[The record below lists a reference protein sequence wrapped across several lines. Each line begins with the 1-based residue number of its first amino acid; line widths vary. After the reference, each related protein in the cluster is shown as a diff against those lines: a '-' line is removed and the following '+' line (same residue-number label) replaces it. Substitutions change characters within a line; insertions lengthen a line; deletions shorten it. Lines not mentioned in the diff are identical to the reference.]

1 MTRDVRFQ
9 SLNTKDD
16 YASAVTGLGL
26 TYSTSA
32 TLGVNEWSYDE
43 KLRAFKINKDNTV
56 TGYISFDLGYLEVGD
71 MIEVSA
77 EIMHVSGTNRG
88 TIAIDRFD
96 GGSVGSGSKSTYSI
110 QATADSGFQLTE
122 LPFVAAKEGYYRATV
137 GLWASM
143 MGQVW
148 IRNPRVRVNSIVKGN
163 DSNVRKGMF
172 RKLTTEGKFIRRPE
186 FGGDPCTITVN
197 NSTDIVITWDRPMKG
212 LRPIALVSNEFY
224 VTGNK
229 YTPMVSYSQLGSVV
243 VRFYPINNDT
253 PLKVSD
259 IPNETHFSLYCEN

>member
-1 MTRDVRFQ
+1 MTKDKRFY

-16 YASAVTGLGL
+16 YAKAVVGLGL
-26 TYSTSA
+26 NYSTAA
-32 TLGVNEWSYDE
+32 TLGINEWGYDE
-43 KLRAFKINKDNTV
+43 KLRAFKVNKDNTV
-56 TGYISFDLGYLEVGD
+56 TGYLSFDLGYLEIGD
-71 MIEVSA
+71 TIEVAA

-96 GGSVGSGSKSTYSI
+96 GGSVGSGSKSTWST
-110 QATADSGFQLTE
+110 QAKSDSGFQLTE
-122 LPFVAAKEGYYRATV
+122 FSFVASKDGYYRATV

-148 IRNPRVRVNSIVKGN
+148 IRNPRVNVNSIVKGT
-163 DSNVRKGMF
+163 DSNVRFGMF
-172 RKLTTEGKFIRRPE
+172 RKLTAEGKFIRRPE
-186 FGGDPCTITVN
+186 FGGDACTITVN
-197 NSTDIVITWDRPMKG
+197 NATDIVITWDRPMKG

-229 YTPMVSYSQLGSVV
+229 YTPMISYSQLGSVV

-253 PLKVSD
+253 PLKVAD
-259 IPNETHFSLYCEN
+259 IPNETHFSVYCRN